1 MLRIYESGQG
11 KREGKSMAGENTQEP
26 LDQETGKRSA
36 LQEFLALVDVRNWW
50 QYNRFVDRL
59 PFLLFCTFLAGF
71 YIWNRHTFERQ
82 VRELDRLNRE
92 LTEMRWYYD
101 TAKDELARHS
111 RQSSVA
117 DRVAARG
124 ILELTQP
131 PLIIAEEKSNKR

>member
-1 MLRIYESGQG
+1 
-11 KREGKSMAGENTQEP
+11 MAAEANKEP
-26 LDQETGKRSA
+26 MDQETGKRNA
-36 LQEFLALVDVRNWW
+36 LQDFLSVVDVRQWW
-50 QYNRFVDRL
+50 KYNRFVDRM
-59 PFLLFCTFLAGF
+59 PFLLFCTFLAAF

-101 TAKDELARHS
+101 TAKDELARYS

-131 PLIIAEEKSNKR
+131 PLIISEEKSRKR

>member
-1 MLRIYESGQG
+1 
-11 KREGKSMAGENTQEP
+11 MAAEANKEP
-26 LDQETGKRSA
+26 KDQETGKRNA
-36 LQEFLALVDVRNWW
+36 LQDFLSVVDVRQWW
-50 QYNRFVDRL
+50 KYNRFVDRM
-59 PFLLFCTFLAGF
+59 PFLLFCTFLAAF

-101 TAKDELARHS
+101 TAKDELARYS

-131 PLIIAEEKSNKR
+131 PLIISEEKSRKR